1 MDEDTQE
8 ATRRLNEARALAAVE
23 LLGAIIAVDPPC
35 SVVLTVW
42 AAIMAAAGCRWRPM
56 RVRTALRSGS

>member
-8 ATRRLNEARALAAVE
+8 ETRRLNEEMTLAAME
-23 LLGAIIAVDPPC
+23 FLGTIIAVDPPC

-42 AAIMAAAGCRWRPM
+42 AAIMAAEGC
-56 RVRTALRSGS
+56 G